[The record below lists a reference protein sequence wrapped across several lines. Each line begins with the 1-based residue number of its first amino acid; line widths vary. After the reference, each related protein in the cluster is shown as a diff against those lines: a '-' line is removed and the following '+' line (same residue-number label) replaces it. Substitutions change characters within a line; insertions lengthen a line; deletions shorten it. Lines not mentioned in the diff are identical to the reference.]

1 MKQDDIDFVSHHYRS
16 GSFSTARG
24 WQRLG
29 LTSDTWWTR
38 IRVAAAITVVVVLS
52 ATAAVLYHNH
62 IECTEPTVEA
72 EAPATVIIVV
82 KVLDFEQAPL
92 PTVIDRIEEVYG
104 VELAG
109 VPDNAA
115 DYTLSLHYEG
125 TAPDL
130 VATMNEILGTHISV
144 RDK

>member
-29 LTSDTWWTR
+29 LVRQSWWTR
-38 IRVAAAITVVVVLS
+38 IRVAAAVAVVVAVS
-52 ATAAVLYHNH
+52 ATAAVLYHNYNAGAATGA
-62 IECTEPTVEA
+62 CVEV
-72 EAPATVIIVV
+72 PASASAVV
-82 KVLDFEQAPL
+82 KVIDFEQATL

-125 TAPDL
+125 TAVDL
-130 VATMNEILGTHISV
+130 VDTINEILGTHIAV
-144 RDK
+144 KK